1 MDPVIAHTARQ
12 HGVSDDEMLHAYRNL
27 VHVHL
32 RDDLD
37 MIIGADPSGRL
48 LEVGVVTDEDEG
60 IDVIVHAM
68 QERPRFLEWLP

>member
-1 MDPVIAHTARQ
+1 MVAALAGAIRSKRCAANAP
-12 HGVSDDEMLHAYRNL
+12 
-27 VHVHL
+27 

-48 LEVGVVTDEDEG
+48 LEVGVVTDEAEG

-68 QERPRFLEWLP
+68 QARPRFLEWLP